1 MTTHG
6 DLPPDIISNSTSSRR
21 TDHIGVNAINGVN
34 EINGSD
40 RLNPSVQGV
49 ENPSVKVEPADP
61 QSAGD
66 IDVKPSSSVL
76 DSIGPNAEWEAQLGG
91 KKRKWA
97 ALGFNPSQMDELEGV
112 ALRYVGLGFAH
123 VGLGFGTAVV
133 YWDEIS
139 TPPIPWTYHLTTVC
153 RSQLTTAITSL

>member
-1 MTTHG
+1 MEEVHKPHDRMTTHG

-21 TDHIGVNAINGVN
+21 TDDIGLNAINGVN
-34 EINGSD
+34 EINGSN
-40 RLNPSVQGV
+40 RLTPSVQGV
-49 ENPSVKVEPADP
+49 ETPSVKVEPADP

-76 DSIGPNAEWEAQLGG
+76 DSVGPNAEWEAQLGG

-123 VGLGFGTAVV
+123 VGLGWGFGTAVV
-133 YWDEIS
+133 DSGKIS
-139 TPPIPWTYHLTTVC
+139 TPKYPGHTT
-153 RSQLTTAITSL
+153 